1 MKVRKFLNGLTLA
14 VLASVVSSPAFAV
27 IDVTGATGAITEGTV
42 AVTAIILALVAAY
55 GTFLGLR
62 MAYRAVKRG

>member
-1 MKVRKFLNGLTLA
+1 MRNKFNGLMLA
-14 VLASVVSSPAFAV
+14 VLALVVSSPAMAV
-27 IDVTGATGAITEGTV
+27 IDVTGATGAITDGTL
-42 AVTAIILALVAAY
+42 AVTTIILALVAAY